1 MFVTFEPL
9 ILSAYTEA
17 DAAKRAVRAE
27 SLNCIVDQVDK
38 VKILKKKKRR
48 SSRDVKNA
56 CSVKSWGFK
65 SHLYIHS
72 SLCTIDWNLSL
83 YFLGLPY
90 S

>member
-38 VKILKKKKRR
+38 VKILKKKKEG
-48 SSRDVKNA
+48 V
-56 CSVKSWGFK
+56 VEM
-65 SHLYIHS
+65 
-72 SLCTIDWNLSL
+72 
-83 YFLGLPY
+83 
-90 S
+90 